1 MEIIF
6 KDIKKLVQIIGFFL
20 LGVILLLAVA
30 VIAFKNNTVQNYIAD
45 QATRQLSEKLG
56 TRVSIGKVDYQFF
69 NSFSFDSLYI
79 QDQQKDTLLFVESGK
94 ADFDFWKFF
103 SGKFILKKINIDQLY
118 GNLVIDTAGVSNLDF
133 ILKALQQTKK
143 PKKESNVEFN
153 FKNINISN
161 SHFRLTNLKYP
172 SLGDSSRFDAN
183 RMNFSQLNIQLNV
196 DYLKKDS
203 LSAHIRSLSAV
214 EQSGLTVRN
223 LETYIH
229 GWKKG
234 FRMPYLNVSLPNS
247 TLAMD
252 SVSMTYDSIA
262 SLKDIQNKVKWTA
275 KIKPSEITLKDLSA
289 FVPNFRYMKDAA
301 TVQGYLSGRISS
313 FRLQKLELK
322 YGNSLT
328 MKTDLDMNGFPNLD
342 ETFIYANIRDFHVN
356 KGDAQDFIS
365 QLTHKPFQ
373 LPKELS
379 RLGMVKYTGNISGF
393 FSNLVAYGNI
403 TTNAGSLNTDIL
415 LQFENNM
422 KDLKYNG
429 TIRTGSFQLGDLLS
443 TKTLGKTAFKITTK
457 GTKLQNR
464 SLQGTISGDIAEI
477 YLNRYNYQKIR
488 VDGKYDGSGFE
499 GKMDVND
506 PNLKASFDGV
516 VDLTKKLPVFNFNL
530 LVNNADIN
538 ALHLTKEYKDSR
550 LSFYGNTNMIGNSLN
565 NLNGYLMLDSIRFIN
580 AGEELVM
587 DQLLFESEV
596 SGKSSKFT
604 ITSDL
609 INGNFE
615 GDFKY
620 STIPQTIS
628 SIVENYIP
636 ALSGKNIPGTWKQGG
651 AHNYMNIDLT
661 LSDTKLLTKV
671 FNLPFT
677 LDGITTVKGYVD
689 DIHERV
695 ELIAQT
701 PYLSY
706 GKQKISNIALTLNNE
721 QQKLNMQANAVLI
734 NKNSETSINI
744 NAAAN
749 DSLYTQLGWQNNDT
763 VNYAGEIQANT
774 KFHKENN
781 LTSALIAFLPT
792 QIIIADTTWDVL
804 ASQLSINP
812 DTTMDVRNF
821 RIQNRKQYINL
832 NGRVSRNENDI
843 LSVDMNDLNI
853 DFIMALVKLKGISI
867 NGNATGQVDVYSL
880 LKKPVFDAK
889 IFVKNAGL
897 NGSNVGD
904 AQLLST
910 WDRER
915 QEIHAS
921 GKFVN
926 GTDTVALA
934 NGVYIPKSDSLDFI
948 FDAHKLNLAFLR
960 PYLSSIAK
968 DINGYGT
975 GKVRMF
981 GKSKKIGFEGDVYA
995 ENASMTIDYLK
1006 TKYSFTD
1013 MVYLTRKSIA
1023 MKNITVY
1030 DEERNSGT
1038 LNGLITHDG
1047 TFQDMKYDLKIRARN
1062 MLALNTVAKDNEFF
1076 YGKAYATGN
1085 VNIYG
1090 NLTNS
1095 YVDVSAT
1102 TQPKT
1107 KVFISVG
1114 GAAIANENNF
1124 ITFVNQKDT
1133 TKTESAAIALTE
1145 AKPSRL
1151 RMNLM
1156 VDVTP
1161 DADIQ
1166 LIIDPKAGDM
1176 LSGTGSGSLRMEYD
1190 DYSDIKLYGT
1200 YTIDEGNYLFTLQ
1213 NLIRKDFKINQG
1225 SNISW
1230 TGDMLRAQMNINAI
1244 YTLTASLRDLMND
1257 AILSSTS
1264 RTSVPVNTV
1273 LKLTGDLMSPD
1284 IKFDIDLPTSDETL
1298 KMQVRN
1304 LINTEEMMNRQIMYL
1319 LLFNKFYTPDYSKGV
1334 TTFATSLGT
1343 NTMSLF
1349 ANTAFGQI
1357 NNWLSQMSNTFQLG
1371 ANIRSTGVGTQA
1383 AQEYEAEISYQ
1394 PNNRLLVNG
1403 NLGYRNDDLAKNKII
1418 GDVDVE
1424 YILTENGK
1432 LRLKAYNHTV
1442 DRYTLRSAPFIQGVG
1457 LMYKETFN
1465 TWDELIRHYWRVI
1478 SKPVPIPVDTTTI
1491 KPTDET
1497 N

>member
-1 MEIIF
+1 M
-6 KDIKKLVQIIGFFL
+6 
-20 LGVILLLAVA
+20 
-30 VIAFKNNTVQNYIAD
+30 
-45 QATRQLSEKLG
+45 
-56 TRVSIGKVDYQFF
+56 
-69 NSFSFDSLYI
+69 
-79 QDQQKDTLLFVESGK
+79 
-94 ADFDFWKFF
+94 
-103 SGKFILKKINIDQLY
+103 
-118 GNLVIDTAGVSNLDF
+118 IDTTGVSNFDF
-133 ILKALQQTKK
+133 VIKAFQQPKK

-153 FKNINISN
+153 FKTINISN
-161 SHFRLTNLKYP
+161 SHFRLTNLQHP
-172 SLGDSSRFDAN
+172 SIADTSRFDAN
-183 RMNFSQLNIQLNV
+183 RMNFRQLNMVLHV

-203 LSAHIRSLSAV
+203 LSARIRSFSTV
-214 EQSGLTVRN
+214 EQSGLIIKN
-223 LETYIH
+223 METLVH
-229 GWKKG
+229 GWRKG
-234 FRMPYLNVSLPNS
+234 FRLPFLNISLPNS

-275 KIKPSEITLKDLSA
+275 KIKPSAIVLKDLA
-289 FVPNFRYMKDAA
+289 ALVPNFRYMKDAA
-301 TVQGYLSGRISS
+301 TVSGYLNGRLSS
-313 FRLQKLELK
+313 FRLKNLELK

-328 MKTDLDMNGFPNLD
+328 MKTDLDLNGFPNLD

-365 QLTHKPFQ
+365 QLTHKPFV

-393 FSNLVAYGNI
+393 FNNLVAYGNI
-403 TTNAGSLNTDIL
+403 TTDAGTLNTDIL
-415 LQFENNM
+415 LQLENEM

-429 TIRTGSFQLGDLLS
+429 TIRTNSFKLGDLLS
-443 TKTLGKTAFKITTK
+443 TKTLGKASFKINTK
-457 GTKLQNR
+457 GTKLHNR

-477 YLNRYNYQKIR
+477 FLNKYNYQNISI
-488 VDGKYDGSGFE
+488 DGKYDGSGFE

-506 PNLKASFDGV
+506 PNLNARFDGV
-516 VDLTKKLPVFNFNL
+516 VDLTKKLPVLNFDL

-538 ALHLTKEYKDSR
+538 ALNLTKDYKGSQ
-550 LSFYGNTNMIGNSLN
+550 LSFYGNTNMVGNSLN
-565 NLNGYLMLDSIRFIN
+565 NLNGYLMLDSIRFFN

-596 SGKSSKFT
+596 SSKSSKFT

-636 ALSGKNIPGTWKQGG
+636 ALSGKNIPGTWKQGR
-651 AHNYMNIDLT
+651 AQNYMNIDLT
-661 LSDTKLLTKV
+661 LSDTKLLSRV

-677 LDGITTVKGYVD
+677 LDGVTTVKGFVD

-701 PYLSY
+701 PYLSF
-706 GKQKISNIALTLNNE
+706 GKQKISDIALNLNNE
-721 QQKLNMQANAVLI
+721 NQKLNLQASAVLL
-734 NKNSETSINI
+734 NKSSEAKVNI
-744 NAAAN
+744 KAAAVN
-749 DSLYTQLGWQNNDT
+749 DSLYTQLGWQNNDS

-774 KFHKENN
+774 KFQKVNN
-781 LTSALIAFLPT
+781 LTSAQISFLPT
-792 QIIIADTTWDVL
+792 QIIVADTTWDVL

-812 DTTMDVRNF
+812 DTTIDVRNF

-832 NGRVSRNENDI
+832 NGKVSGNENDI
-843 LSVDMNDLNI
+843 LSVDMNDLDLN
-853 DFIMALVKLKGISI
+853 FIMALVKLKNISI
-867 NGNATGQVDVYSL
+867 KGNATGQANVYSI
-880 LKKPVFDAK
+880 LKKPVFEAG
-889 IFVKNAGL
+889 IFVKNVRL
-897 NGSNVGD
+897 NDSPVGD
-904 AQLLST
+904 AHLSST
-910 WDRER
+910 WDREK
-915 QEIHAS
+915 QELQAT

-926 GTDTVALA
+926 GTNTVALA
-934 NGVYIPKSDSLDFI
+934 NGVYIPKKDSLDFI
-948 FDAHKLNLAFLR
+948 FEASKLNIGFLNTW
-960 PYLSSIAK
+960 LSSIAK
-968 DINGYGT
+968 DITGVGT

-981 GKSKKIGFEGDVYA
+981 GKSKSIGFEGNVYA
-995 ENASMTIDYLK
+995 ENTRLTIDYLN
-1006 TKYSFTD
+1006 TTYSFSD
-1013 MVYLTRKSIA
+1013 SVYLKRKSIA

-1030 DEERNSGT
+1030 DEEKNTGT

-1062 MLALNTVAKDNEFF
+1062 MLALNTEAKDNEFF
-1076 YGKAYATGN
+1076 YGKAYGTGN

-1090 NLTNS
+1090 NETNS
-1095 YVDVSAT
+1095 YVDVNAT
-1102 TQPKT
+1102 TDPRT

-1124 ITFVNQKDT
+1124 ITFVNQKDS
-1133 TKTESAAIALTE
+1133 TKVVAKEIVVDE
-1145 AKPSRL
+1145 DKPSRL

-1156 VDVTP
+1156 LDITP

-1176 LSGTGSGSLRMEYD
+1176 LTATGSGSLRMEYD

-1200 YTIDEGNYLFTLQ
+1200 YTIDQGKYLFTLQ
-1213 NLIRKDFKINQG
+1213 NLLRKDFNITQV

-1230 TGDMLRAQMNINAI
+1230 NGDMLRAQMNINAI

-1304 LINTEEMMNRQIMYL
+1304 LINTEEMMNRQVMYL
-1319 LLFNKFYTPDYSKGV
+1319 LLFNKFYTPDYAKGT
-1334 TTFATSLGT
+1334 TTFASSLGT

-1349 ANTAFGQI
+1349 SNTAFGQI

-1383 AQEYEAEISYQ
+1383 AQEYEAEISFQ

-1465 TWDELIRHYWRVI
+1465 TWDELLRHYWSVI
-1478 SKPVPIPVDTTTI
+1478 SKPATIPVDTTTI
-1491 KPTDET
+1491 KQTDET